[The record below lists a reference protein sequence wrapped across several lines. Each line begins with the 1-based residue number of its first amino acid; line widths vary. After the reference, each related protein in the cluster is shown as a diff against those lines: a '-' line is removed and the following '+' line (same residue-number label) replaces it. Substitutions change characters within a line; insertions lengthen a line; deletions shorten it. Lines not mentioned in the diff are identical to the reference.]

1 MKISTTETIAGR
13 LVEETLGVVRG
24 SILWSRRI
32 MKFNHGGLRGLTYTT
47 MDEMADGL
55 QTAREGAEAK
65 VMHQAKLLGADAIIN
80 VKLELMELTDGMF
93 QAVATG
99 TAVKT
104 EALPQAVSPALP
116 FSTSADNDDDAFAIV
131 PIFNKPAIRLISSAV
146 H

>member
-13 LVEETLGVVRG
+13 LVDETLGVVRG
-24 SILWSRRI
+24 SVLWSRRI
-32 MKFNHGGLRGLTYTT
+32 MKFNNSGLRGLTYTT
-47 MDEMADGL
+47 MDEMAEGL
-55 QTAREGAEAK
+55 QQAREGSEAK
-65 VMHQAKLLGADAIIN
+65 AMHQAKLLGADAIIN
-80 VKLELMELTDGMF
+80 MKLELMELTDGMF

-116 FSTSADNDDDAFAIV
+116 FAISADNDDDAFAAV
-131 PIFNKPAIRLISSAV
+131 PVFSKPVFRLVSSAL

>member
-32 MKFNHGGLRGLTYTT
+32 MKFNHGGLRGLSYTT
-47 MDEMADGL
+47 MDEMAEGL
-55 QTAREGAEAK
+55 QQSREGAEAK
-65 VMHQAKLLGADAIIN
+65 AMHQARVLGADAIIN
-80 VKLELMELTDGMF
+80 IKLELMELTDGMF

-104 EALPQAVSPALP
+104 VALPQTVSPELP
-116 FSTSADNDDDAFAIV
+116 FAAEADNDDDEFSTV
-131 PIFNKPAIRLISSAV
+131 PVFKKPTIRLVSSAV